1 MVDQA
6 RDPVKAADS
15 VFEKLKN
22 HQVQGAAN
30 QFRDEIYR
38 MEKAGGNVA
47 NNEAKFLQELAK
59 KSEAAGQNEQL
70 KKLGFPEIHIT
81 QSGEQIR
88 VSFADNGANGSFSEQ
103 SVDFEFTQYS
113 RQHQTKGVHELQ
125 SNEFKISE
133 APKPQQP
140 TNNLEVG
147 RTNSGAYI
155 GNVRER
161 HQLEEPPQNPPTDA
175 SPNYPKPV
183 YVSDNRMKAG
193 ASDDQFRNP
202 DGSWN
207 YDSLAAMGGP
217 MLTGHS
223 RHWRDQ
229 FHSSYIDT
237 DIYLPQNALQRIGG
251 GRIVGHLPSG
261 DPING
266 SIVRFADG
274 PHFVG
279 TTTPFSVGYGRQ
291 VSIDARL
298 HY

>member
-15 VFEKLKN
+15 IFEKLKN
-22 HQVQGAAN
+22 HQVQGAAS

-38 MEKAGGNVA
+38 IEKAGGNVPD
-47 NNEAKFLQELAK
+47 NEAKFLQELAK
-59 KSEAAGQNEQL
+59 RSEAANQNEEL

-88 VSFADNGANGSFSEQ
+88 VSFADNGADGSFSEQ
-103 SVDFEFTQYS
+103 SVDFEYTQYS
-113 RQHQTKGVHELQ
+113 RQHQTKGIHELH
-125 SNEFKISE
+125 SNEFKIAE
-133 APKPQQP
+133 APKPQQSIDNP
-140 TNNLEVG
+140 EVK
-147 RTNSGAYI
+147 RTNSGI
-155 GNVRER
+155 LVGNVREQ
-161 HQLEEPPQNPPTDA
+161 HQLEGPKQIPTTDA
-175 SPNYPKPV
+175 PTYPKPA
-183 YVSDNRMKAG
+183 YVADNRLQSG
-193 ASDDQFRNP
+193 ASDNQFRNQ

-207 YDSLAAMGGP
+207 YDSLTGMGGP

-261 DPING
+261 DPISG
-266 SIVRFADG
+266 SIVRYADG

-279 TTTPFSVGYGRQ
+279 TTTPFSVGYGKQ
-291 VSIDARL
+291 VPVDARL